1 MKILITGAKGFVG
14 RNLVENLK
22 CIMDGRNKT
31 RNVSI
36 SSIYEVDIDTTS
48 EELKEYCKDCDFVF
62 HLAGVNRP
70 QNEEEFMNGNFGF
83 TLAYGGNKSVLAN
96 RCNVGIAACICN
108 VQISHFIG
116 QGRLDLAGKIG
127 GNSCL
132 GYIKLNGV
140 VGCIGYAHVSRNL

>member
-1 MKILITGAKGFVG
+1 MKENFFIIFGRFVIRLCFQKVKNFFYN
-14 RNLVENLK
+14 RNFNRS
-22 CIMDGRNKT
+22 CG
-31 RNVSI
+31 
-36 SSIYEVDIDTTS
+36 
-48 EELKEYCKDCDFVF
+48 CFVVPC
-62 HLAGVNRP
+62 L
-70 QNEEEFMNGNFGF
+70 NGNFSF